1 MPKSKSTT
9 KEVSNIKVSRDAAT
23 GQFVPKK
30 YAESHPKT
38 TVTESIK
45 KKKSI

>member
-1 MPKSKSTT
+1 MSKAKFTP
-9 KEVSNIKVSRDAAT
+9 KEVTKVKVSRDAGT

-38 TVTESIK
+38 TVTETIK
-45 KKKSI
+45 KKKI